1 MPAQTLLTFV
11 NIKYRIKIGKMIPI
25 EKRIRNAE

>member
-1 MPAQTLLTFV
+1 MPAQMLLTFV
-11 NIKYRIKIGKMIPI
+11 NIKYKIKIGKSTPI